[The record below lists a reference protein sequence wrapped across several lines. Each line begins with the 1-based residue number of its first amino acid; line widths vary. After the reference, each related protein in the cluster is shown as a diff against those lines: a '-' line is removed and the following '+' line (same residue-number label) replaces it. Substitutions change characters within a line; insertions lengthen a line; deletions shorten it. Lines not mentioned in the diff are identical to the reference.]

1 MSNLLNIINEIQY
14 GYLDKDNIIH
24 KGNDDEWFSKY
35 KLQSKEEILTN
46 MVGNCYDVTELL
58 RSCLENTYKVET
70 FFMMIAIPYKNNYP
84 IHSYLVYIDN
94 NGYNLI
100 ENKFGL
106 NEGIHVFKTREEV
119 IKYQA
124 SSYLKLLRNIYN
136 LKEDDEKHFVITS
149 FDKPKSGISAS
160 SYIDNALSSP
170 SVLTLIDGKLNFESY
185 EEKN

>member
-1 MSNLLNIINEIQY
+1 MNDLSNLLSLINRIQY

-46 MVGNCYDVTELL
+46 MIGNCYDVTELL
-58 RSCLENTYKVET
+58 RSYLENNYKVET
-70 FFMMIAIPYKNNYP
+70 FFMMITLPYKNNYP
-84 IHSYLVYIDN
+84 THSYLVYIDN
-94 NGYNLI
+94 NTYNLV

-106 NEGIHVFKTREEV
+106 NEGIHTFKTRKEV
-119 IKYQA
+119 IEYQA
-124 SSYLKLLRNIYN
+124 SSYLKLLRDIYD
-136 LKEDDEKHFVITS
+136 LKEDEEKYFVIAS

-170 SVLTLIDGKLNFESY
+170 RVLTSKDGKLIF
-185 EEKN
+185 